1 MELKSNK
8 RTLELIRP
16 NATKGKYGCNKAPL
30 FDIGPNEIIANELH
44 LLLRIMDVLI
54 QSLIDMAVVHNY
66 HPQHMEFVAVAVF
79 KLRMGLWSKTL

>member
-8 RTLELIRP
+8 RTLESIRA

-30 FDIGPNEIIANELH
+30 FDIGPNEIIADKLH

-54 QSLIDMAVVHNY
+54 QGLIDTAVAHD
-66 HPQHMEFVAVAVF
+66 HHSHMEFVAVAVL
-79 KLRMGLWSKTL
+79 KLRMGLWSKIL